1 MILLKLGGSI
11 ITDKK
16 KRFSARRAAISKIVK
31 VLDIDEPL
39 VIVHGGGS
47 YGHHVSVEYDMHTAA
62 KKYDTR
68 GVAKVKRTMIDLN
81 TIILDKMLEHKLDPY
96 VVPPG
101 NFMLG
106 DKPISAK
113 VSEIGDI
120 AKSMIPI
127 TYGDAIWHGN
137 KRSYILSGDKIMIIL
152 AKALR
157 PRLCIFTLDQDGLYK
172 DMDTKELIPEVDSH
186 KPKIK
191 ASSMDVTGG
200 MTRKV
205 KSAKEIAKNGVDVFF
220 VNGFKPSRILQ
231 AINHD
236 KFKGTIFRGKT

>member
-16 KRFSARRAAISKIVK
+16 KKFTARRAAISNIVK

-47 YGHHVSVEYDMHTAA
+47 FGHHVSVEYNMHTVA
-62 KKYDTR
+62 KKYDTV
-68 GVAKVKRTMIDLN
+68 GIAKVKRTMIDLD
-81 TIILDKMLEHKLDPY
+81 TIILDKMLHYNLEPY
-96 VVPPG
+96 VLPPT

-106 DKPISAK
+106 NKPIK
-113 VSEIGDI
+113 EKISEIVDI
-120 AKSMIPI
+120 AKSMIPV

-137 KRSYILSGDKIMIIL
+137 KKSYILSGDKIMTIL
-152 AKALR
+152 AEALR

-172 DMDTKELIPEVDSH
+172 DMKSKELIPIVDNH

-191 ASSMDVTGG
+191 TNSMDVTGG

-205 KSAKEIAKNGVDVFF
+205 QSAKEIARNGIDVFF
-220 VNGFKPSRILQ
+220 VNGFKPTRLLQ
-231 AINHD
+231 AMKHD